1 MTAAALVAAD
11 EVLPLRELEAASVRA
26 VVFDLNGVLTLPPA
40 PDAAR
45 RLRGLAE
52 LDGET
57 FERLY
62 WRYRAAYDRD
72 EIDTSTYWRRIG
84 RDGGRRY
91 EDERVREL
99 VQADAATWARPNRPL
114 VDALLALAAAG
125 MRTAI
130 LSNTPRDV
138 WARVSARNRWTRI
151 PDVHT
156 LSFAVGTAKPDPA
169 VFGICLEQLRV
180 EPAETFL
187 LDDREENV
195 TAAQLLGIRARRY
208 THDGRVP
215 PQPPTQDQRS
225 SRRL

>member
-1 MTAAALVAAD
+1 MTAAALVAATHAG
-11 EVLPLRELEAASVRA
+11 LPRGDLDAAGVRA

-40 PDAAR
+40 PDAAL
-45 RLRGLAE
+45 RLRRLAE

-62 WRYRAAYDRD
+62 WRHRPAYDRD

-91 EDERVREL
+91 RDARIREL
-99 VQADAATWARPNRPL
+99 VQADAATWGRPNRPM
-114 VDALLALAAAG
+114 VDALLALDAAG
-125 MRTAI
+125 VRTAI
-130 LSNTPRDV
+130 LSNTPRDI
-138 WARVSARNRWTRI
+138 WARLSARNPWTRI

-169 VFGICLEQLRV
+169 VFGICLEQLCA

-187 LDDREENV
+187 VDDREENV
-195 TAAQLLGIRARRY
+195 EAARTLGIRASRY
-208 THDGRVP
+208 TFDA
-215 PQPPTQDQRS
+215 S
-225 SRRL
+225 